1 MLTFAEALAG
11 EDTINHPISAGSQ
24 VLRGRI
30 PATSSF
36 FEPSVRTNESWA
48 VATASSEQ
56 QPCDASKSCEGGL
69 GEQLSVQGRR
79 RIARSTESGR
89 STHRAKASARKPPP
103 GSLHP
108 LPGQVPTVGHAT
120 ISLVGLGR
128 IGGRSHQWSLPQG
141 NVPGRYTRVYHLAV
155 YVSIDK

>member
-36 FEPSVRTNESWA
+36 FELSVWTNESWA

-56 QPCDASKSCEGGL
+56 QPCDASKRCEGGL

-89 STHRAKASARKPPP
+89 STHRAKASARARGENDQPAALRDVQLERSAVSSRRGDVPF
-103 GSLHP
+103 GQDDSSHP
-108 LPGQVPTVGHAT
+108 FLRH
-120 ISLVGLGR
+120 
-128 IGGRSHQWSLPQG
+128 
-141 NVPGRYTRVYHLAV
+141 
-155 YVSIDK
+155 